1 MKGRRQGESI
11 ILHAQMEPQQ
21 IIISAQYYNVLVF
34 LYYKGMGGRGIND

>member
-1 MKGRRQGESI
+1 VNEGKKTRRE
-11 ILHAQMEPQQ
+11 LHAQMEPQQ